1 MRNNN
6 NSSSKRSATISIT
19 KATVLLLLFTSS
31 FVTAFAFAA
40 SSSPLSVHGATATV
54 YNPCSSPAKR
64 QGTIVLPASLRL
76 KGGGSGSQNSLKAAS
91 SAESTPRQES
101 LAAIKIAAI
110 KKCSLGFLIY
120 ATVDATTQLLGDLSV
135 SGVFELAYV
144 AFGVGLWVVSQ
155 CYVTNYAAY
164 QRNPNQMESFSAL
177 RDLMR
182 VYRGLY
188 FATAWAVVGM
198 SMRLAD
204 KIMLTHG
211 ILAVVG
217 AVAAAGAV
225 YKRMVFQKMAN
236 EAIAKETA
244 NGGTELKR
252 AGETRNLGV
261 SAARNM
267 ALCSGSFL
275 LYSVISFF
283 FWATVVIP
291 SPSVPFYSKCFT
303 VDKWLAP
310 LALSGL
316 MEDMDKRFLDA
327 TIEVTTT
334 SAKKKRQG
342 VFSSL
347 MKAESDFYR
356 KASKLLISS
365 SILDILRI
373 LVPAIISVIKE
384 GGIV

>member
-19 KATVLLLLFTSS
+19 KATVLLLMFTSS

-54 YNPCSSPAKR
+54 YHPCSSSAKR

-101 LAAIKIAAI
+101 LAAIKN
-110 KKCSLGFLIY
+110 CYLEFLLY
-120 ATVDATTQLLGDLSV
+120 ATVDAATQLLDDPSV
-135 SGVFELAYV
+135 SGLFELAYV

-155 CYVTNYAAY
+155 CYETNYAAY
-164 QRNPNQMESFSAL
+164 QRNPNRMGSFSAL

-244 NGGTELKR
+244 NGGMELKR

-261 SAARNM
+261 SAAWNM

-291 SPSVPFYSKCFT
+291 SPSVSFYSKYFT
-303 VDKWLAP
+303 VLKFLVP

-334 SAKKKRQG
+334 SANEERQG